1 MLIRL
6 SSDERISLQCQLFEQ
21 MRGLILAGTLR
32 SGEKLPSSRTLSQTL
47 GVSRNTVILAC
58 ARLADEGYIDMRGS
72 VGTFVSS
79 QVPDLSLCAEQ
90 HLTEAIGAT
99 ATTPTPPLPHSSRA
113 QTLLNPHRRRLIA
126 DFWVGRP
133 DARSFPINIWTKLIH
148 GRLLSAGTALTE
160 YQDPAGLLELRQAIV
175 NHLRPARGIKATAE
189 QVIIVGGCQDG
200 LNLIS
205 RMLVSHATT
214 AVLEDPCYQGAA
226 YLFESLGARVHP
238 IAVDANGI
246 MTERLPHDRC
256 CVAYVTPSHQYPL
269 GVTLSLDRRLELIR
283 WAAATGSYILEDDYD
298 SDFRFNGPPIAAL
311 KGLDGPERVIYLGT
325 FSKCLGAGLRI
336 GYVLVPPAL
345 VQLARQ
351 TKTLMSNGQ
360 PWLEQAALADFMRTG
375 AYERHLRKIRQ
386 LYLARRNT
394 LLTSLARNFGESNVL
409 GSEAGMHVVWQL
421 PKGLPAASAVQSIA
435 LEQGVGVYA
444 VGSGGA
450 VELGTSGCSDRHLVL
465 GFSSLSEREIEL
477 GISRLADALVPRSE
491 PLKVPSEPL
500 DQRLGGRQRA
510 RVATARVSSSSE
522 RFP

>member
-21 MRGLILAGTLR
+21 MRGLILDGTLTT
-32 SGEKLPSSRTLSQTL
+32 GEKLPSSRALSETL
-47 GVSRNTVILAC
+47 GVSRNTVILAY

-79 QVPDLSLCAEQ
+79 QIPDLSLCTERQ
-90 HLTEAIGAT
+90 PPEAIGAT
-99 ATTPTPPLPHSSRA
+99 APTPVMHLPSTSPRA

-133 DARSFPINIWTKLIH
+133 DARSFPIKIWTKLIH
-148 GRLLSAGTALTE
+148 SRLLSAGTALTE
-160 YQDPAGLLELRQAIV
+160 YKDPAGLHELRQAIV
-175 NHLRPARGIKATAE
+175 SHLRPARGIKATAE

-205 RMLVSHATT
+205 RMLLSHATT

-246 MTERLPHDRC
+246 MTERLPDDQR

-283 WAAATGSYILEDDYD
+283 WAATTGSYILEDDYD

-311 KGLDGPERVIYLGT
+311 KGLDTPERVIYLGT

-345 VQLARQ
+345 VQLAQQ

-360 PWLEQAALADFMRTG
+360 PWLEQAALADFMRSG

-394 LLTSLARNFGESNVL
+394 LLASLARNFGESDVL
-409 GSEAGMHVVWQL
+409 GSEAGMHVAWRL
-421 PKGLPAASAVQSIA
+421 PQGLPAASTVQSIA

-450 VELGTSGCSDRHLVL
+450 VELGTNGCSDRYLVL

-477 GISRLADALVPRSE
+477 GISRLAAALTPRA
-491 PLKVPSEPL
+491 LKVPPEPL
-500 DQRLGGRQRA
+500 GQRLCGRQRA
-510 RVATARVSSSSE
+510 RIATARVNSSSE

>member
-6 SSDERISLQCQLFEQ
+6 SDDEGISLQCQLFEQ
-21 MRGLILAGTLR
+21 MRGLILDGTLK
-32 SGEKLPSSRTLSQTL
+32 SGERLPASRALSETLA
-47 GVSRNTVILAC
+47 VSRNTIILAY
-58 ARLADEGYIDMRGS
+58 ARLADEGYIEMRGS

-79 QVPDLSLCAEQ
+79 QIPDVTLRTDRSPQEV
-90 HLTEAIGAT
+90 IGAR
-99 ATTPTPPLPHSSRA
+99 AASPAMPLPRTSPRA

-133 DARSFPINIWTKLIH
+133 DARSFPIKIWTKLIH
-148 GRLLSAGTALTE
+148 ARLLSAGTALTE
-160 YQDPAGLLELRQAIV
+160 YKDPAGLRELRQAIV
-175 NHLRPARGIKATAE
+175 DHLRPARGIKATAE

-226 YLFESLGARVHP
+226 YLFESLGARIHP
-238 IAVDANGI
+238 IAVDAKGI
-246 MTERLPHDRC
+246 MTERLPDERC
-256 CVAYVTPSHQYPL
+256 CIAYVTPSHQYPL

-283 WAAATGSYILEDDYD
+283 WAATTDSYVLEDDYD

-311 KGLDGPERVIYLGT
+311 KGLDGPERIIYLGT

-345 VQLARQ
+345 VQLAQQ

-360 PWLEQAALADFMRTG
+360 PWLEQATLADFMQTG
-375 AYERHLRKIRQ
+375 AYERHLRKIRR

-394 LLTSLARNFGESNVL
+394 LLTSLARHFGESDIL
-409 GSEAGMHVVWQL
+409 GSEAGMHVVWRL
-421 PKGLPAASAVQSIA
+421 PKRLPVASAVQSIA
-435 LEQGVGVYA
+435 LEAGVGVYA

-450 VELGTSGCSDRHLVL
+450 VELGTAGCSDRYLVL
-465 GFSSLSEREIEL
+465 GFSSLTEREIEL
-477 GISRLADALVPRSE
+477 GIERLAAVLAPRSVS
-491 PLKVPSEPL
+491 LK
-500 DQRLGGRQRA
+500 
-510 RVATARVSSSSE
+510 
-522 RFP
+522 FPTEAVG